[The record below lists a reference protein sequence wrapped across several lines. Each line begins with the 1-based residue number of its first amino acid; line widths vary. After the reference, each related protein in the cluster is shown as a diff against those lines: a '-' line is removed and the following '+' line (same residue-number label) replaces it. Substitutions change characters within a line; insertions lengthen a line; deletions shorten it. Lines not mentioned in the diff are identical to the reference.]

1 MKNLKGNRQIFTP
14 SYTQQLSA
22 QYTFP
27 IVSKKEIN
35 GLVRF
40 EYLALGK
47 QYFDVT
53 NTIVQDGYS
62 LLNTKFGIQSSKLS
76 LYGWFRNIS
85 NTKYISYGYDFGGV
99 GLGNTSTSGITLGVK
114 L

>member
-1 MKNLKGNRQIFTP
+1 
-14 SYTQQLSA
+14 
-22 QYTFP
+22 
-27 IVSKKEIN
+27 
-35 GLVRF
+35 
-40 EYLALGK
+40 LALGK
-47 QYFDVT
+47 QYFDPA

-62 LLNTKFGIQSSKLS
+62 LLNSKFGIQSSKLS

-99 GLGNTSTSGITLGVK
+99 SLGNPLTGGVTLGIK